1 MTCLF
6 GTLWLIY
13 PSEGDLL
20 PKQVPTPAIIGII
33 RKAVQMTK
41 TSPKIFQFKI
51 KLCGITPMIWRR
63 VHALSDSTFGDLHYV
78 IQGAM
83 GWDCSH
89 LHEFAMCNPRTGSL
103 DRIASSEEVA
113 EVGGDLINQDSVT
126 IDSYFSS
133 ANKKANYTYDFGDD
147 WEHEIVLEKILDVVD
162 GVDYPICI
170 AGKRACPPED
180 CGGVW
185 GYQNLIEILADPN
198 NEEYEERLEWYGEF
212 DSEEFDLKEVR
223 LNSRT

>member
-1 MTCLF
+1 
-6 GTLWLIY
+6 
-13 PSEGDLL
+13 
-20 PKQVPTPAIIGII
+20 
-33 RKAVQMTK
+33 
-41 TSPKIFQFKI
+41 
-51 KLCGITPMIWRR
+51 MIWRR

-185 GYQNLIEILADPN
+185 GYQDLIEILADPN